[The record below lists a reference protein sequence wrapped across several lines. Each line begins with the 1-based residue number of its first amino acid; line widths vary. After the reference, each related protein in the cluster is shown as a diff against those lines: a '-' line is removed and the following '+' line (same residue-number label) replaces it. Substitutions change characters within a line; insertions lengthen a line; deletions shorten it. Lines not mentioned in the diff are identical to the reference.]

1 MYDQHFQDLIDKGRP
16 TGKVIAVDD
25 FIITVK
31 GLAPVGSN
39 ALVLF
44 ENGGQGLVREV
55 KGDNVIVLGLD
66 SSGVVPGTMTVIQ
79 SDQLVTG
86 VGEGL
91 IGRVI
96 SARGKAL
103 DGAGMPAVSENW
115 PVFYGAPNIAERDTL
130 DTQLETG
137 VTLVDNL
144 FPIVLGQR
152 IAVLGDSKTGK
163 SSLLLQI
170 AQNQVNKNKIV
181 VYVMV
186 AKRPNEIDSAV
197 AQLQQSGAINHTI
210 IVATSVFD
218 SLVESYLA
226 PYIGCAIAEYLWH
239 NGYDVIVL
247 YDDFSNHA
255 QIHREISLLAGANPG
270 RDSYP
275 GDIFYRHSS
284 LLERAGRLSSNGKTL
299 TAIPAVLTPG
309 NDVTAYLPTNVIS
322 ITDGQLIF
330 DTEVFREGMR
340 PAINTGLSV
349 SRVGGR
355 AQTEHQKALSSQIF
369 QILSDYYD
377 AKEFSHFASEMAM
390 EAKTN
395 LMLGERIL
403 NALNQTSQELYPL
416 AAQQLLLDVC
426 LQADLERN
434 INLGSLRQW
443 LREQNL
449 DLDLPQ
455 QDTNGYKQLVQQTID
470 QFVTDGGKQSSDTGE
485 EE

>member
-1 MYDQHFQDLIDKGRP
+1 MYDQHFQELIDQGNP
-16 TGKVIAVDD
+16 TGKVVAIEE
-25 FIITVK
+25 FLITVK
-31 GLAPVGSN
+31 GLAPVGVN
-39 ALVLF
+39 ALILF
-44 ENGGQGLVREV
+44 ENGGQGLIREV
-55 KGDNVIVLGLD
+55 KGDNVTVLGLD
-66 SSGVVPGTMTVIQ
+66 ATGVVPGAMAVVQ
-79 SDQLVTG
+79 SDQLVAG
-86 VGEGL
+86 VGQGL
-91 IGRVI
+91 VGRVI

-103 DGAGMPAVSENW
+103 DGAGTPPVSDTW
-115 PVFYGAPNIAERDTL
+115 PVFYGAPNISERDTL

-170 AQNQVNKNKIV
+170 AQNQINKNRVV

-197 AQLQQSGAINHTI
+197 SQLQQTGAMNHTVV
-210 IVATSVFD
+210 VATSVFD
-218 SLVESYLA
+218 SLIESYLA
-226 PYIGCAIAEYLWH
+226 PYIGCSIAEYLWH
-239 NGYDVIVL
+239 QGTDVIVL

-255 QIHREISLLAGANPG
+255 QVHREISLLAGANPG

-284 LLERAGRLSSNGKTL
+284 LLERAGRLHSNGKTL

-369 QILSDYYD
+369 QILSDYND

-390 EAKTN
+390 EAKTS
-395 LMLGERIL
+395 LLLGERVL
-403 NALNQTSQELYPL
+403 SALDQTNHELYPL

-434 INLGSLRQW
+434 INIGQLRQW

-455 QDTNGYKQLVQQTID
+455 KDTNAYKKLVQQTID
-470 QFVTDGGKQSSDTGE
+470 QHLTEAKK
-485 EE
+485 